1 MREREALEAEKKAA
15 NRTIQQQN
23 LLITKLTETQD
34 QMSERAVSTICD
46 VHIHPSYK
54 SLNL

>member
-34 QMSERAVSTICD
+34 QMTEKTVSTVPFYLD
-46 VHIHPSYK
+46 
-54 SLNL
+54 